1 MKILITGCYGLIGS
15 KLTNL
20 LKLNGH
26 EVVGID
32 IGRNYLKFSDQM
44 VPSKLLRSY
53 ENYRRDLVGN
63 TNVFSIDVKNGF
75 ELLDFLKKEMPEVVI
90 HLAALPLANLS
101 FTVSQEAY
109 TSIFGSTFNLMESI
123 RILGSKTKVVF
134 ASSSMVY
141 GNFLGKEAFETD
153 SPSPISNYGAAKLA
167 GEVLIRGFSISHG
180 ISSIVIR
187 PSAVYGPGD
196 QNGRVLQKFINAG
209 FNNETA
215 YVSGKDLVLDFT
227 YIDDICQGFIKA
239 AEKLHNDE
247 SNIFEIINCTSGSPT
262 SLAIA
267 IQKINEIFP
276 KLKVQYKDKD
286 EKVPKRGGLNLYK
299 AKEIINYHPS
309 FSFEKGLNEYIKIER
324 KLRENA

>member
-32 IGRNYLKFSDQM
+32 IGRNYLKFSK
-44 VPSKLLRSY
+44 PSLSSELLY
-53 ENYRRDLVGN
+53 KYDNYRKDLIGD
-63 TNVFSIDVKNGF
+63 TNVYAIDVKNGF
-75 ELLDFLKKEMPEVVI
+75 EILDCLKNEMPDIVI

-101 FTVSQEAY
+101 FAVSQEAY

-123 RILGSKTKVVF
+123 RILGSKIKLVF

-141 GNFLGKEAFETD
+141 GNFLAKEAYETD
-153 SPSPISNYGAAKLA
+153 TPAPISNYGAAKLA
-167 GEVLIRGFSISHG
+167 GETLIRGFSISHE
-180 ISSIVIR
+180 ISSIIIR

-196 QNGRVLQKFINAG
+196 QNGRVLQKFIGAA

-215 YVSGKDLVLDFT
+215 FVSGKDLVLDFT

-239 AEKLHNDE
+239 SEKLHNE
-247 SNIFEIINCTSGSPT
+247 KKHIFEIINCTSGSPV
-262 SLAIA
+262 SLAFA
-267 IQKINEIFP
+267 IDKIKDVFP
-276 KLKVQYKDKD
+276 KLNVKYKNKD
-286 EKVPKRGGLNLYK
+286 ERVPKRGGLNLDK
-299 AKEIINYHPS
+299 AKKLLNFTPTY
-309 FSFEKGLNEYIKIER
+309 SFEKGLEKYIKIER
-324 KLRENA
+324 ELRRNV

>member
-32 IGRNYLKFSDQM
+32 IGRNYLKFSNQE
-44 VPSKLLRSY
+44 VSSKLLRSY
-53 ENYRRDLVGN
+53 DNYRRELIGD

-75 ELLDFLKKEMPEVVI
+75 ELLDFLKKETPDVVI

-101 FTVSQEAY
+101 FSVSQEAY
-109 TSIFGSTFNLMESI
+109 TSIFGSTFNLMESL
-123 RILGSKTKVVF
+123 RILGSKCKVIF
-134 ASSSMVY
+134 ASSSMIY

-153 SPSPISNYGAAKLA
+153 YPSPISNYGAAKLA
-167 GEVLIRGFSISHG
+167 GEVLMRGFSISHG
-180 ISSIVIR
+180 ISSIIIR

-196 QNGRVLQKFINAG
+196 QNGRVLQKFINAA

-215 YVSGKDLVLDFT
+215 FVSGKDLVLDFT

-239 AEKLHNDE
+239 AEKLHHEEN
-247 SNIFEIINCTSGSPT
+247 NIFEIINCTSGSPV
-262 SLAIA
+262 SLSFA
-267 IQKINEIFP
+267 IQKIKEIFP
-276 KLKVQYKDKD
+276 QLKVHYKDKD
-286 EKVPKRGGLNLYK
+286 ERVPKRGGLNLDK
-299 AKEIINYHPS
+299 AKDLINYLPS
-309 FSFEKGLNEYIKIER
+309 YSFEKGLNEYIKIER
-324 KLRENA
+324 KLREND